1 MKGGM
6 AFVTFN
12 LWGVVQVKI
21 HRISAREMLL
31 FKVKGGKGHHAAD
44 NAPPVKM
51 DFFHGLCPG
60 VILCWI
66 SIVSH

>member
-12 LWGVVQVKI
+12 PGGIVQIKVN
-21 HRISAREMLL
+21 RFSAREVLL
-31 FKVKGGKGHHAAD
+31 FQVNGGQGQHAAY
-44 NAPPVKM
+44 NASPVKM

-60 VILCWI
+60 VILI
-66 SIVSH
+66 SIFCH